1 MDVKDQLKTFPH
13 ILIKSHNIL
22 YIAHNILCICIIKKI
37 IMRKLIWG
45 FMIKV
50 PKQTQKE
57 VHAAARLRNFTISKF
72 IREAVKK
79 NLLYVTVRPSPQIEN
94 PRGLFNQSFN
104 VVFSKRTRRNIR
116 IAAGLKGVT
125 KGGVIRLAIDR
136 ELRKMEELIRTD
148 PDKFFR
154 DCKK

>member
-1 MDVKDQLKTFPH
+1 MKKLKWGF
-13 ILIKSHNIL
+13 LIKIS
-22 YIAHNILCICIIKKI
+22 
-37 IMRKLIWG
+37 
-45 FMIKV
+45 
-50 PKQTQKE
+50 KQTRKE
-57 VHAAARLRNFTISKF
+57 VQAAARIRDITVSEF

-79 NLLYVTVRPSPQIEN
+79 NLLYVAVRPPPQIEN

-104 VVFSKRTRRNIR
+104 VIFSERTRRNVS
-116 IAAGLKGVT
+116 IAAGLKGMA

-148 PDKFFR
+148 PDKFFQ